1 MSKTHMLSQAQEY
14 MAESDVDGWLLY
26 DYRGMNPFFAQVMGR
41 LSMVTR
47 PVFLFVPANGGAV
60 LLTHHVDGGRF
71 SGLDERIVEYTGRDS
86 LLMSLGEVLKG
97 SRRVAMEYSPM
108 GALPRVSRV
117 DAGTLDLVRSLGV
130 EVVSSADLVQYATQ
144 RWSDAQL
151 QSHRRAAEK
160 LSLIAAEAFEFMGQ
174 RLSDTPSEV
183 DVARFILR
191 RFEEEGL
198 ETPDGPVVAVDE
210 HSSDPHYLPTEESA
224 FAIRP
229 GSWVLIDMW
238 AREASQDAI
247 FADITWVGYA
257 GDEAPRLHQEVFD
270 VVIGARDAALDFLGD
285 ALRRGDA
292 VQGWEVDRVARQHIS
307 SRGYGDYF
315 THRLGHSLGL
325 EVHGDAV
332 NLDGWETHDTR
343 LLIPHIG
350 VTIEPGVYLPE
361 FGMRSEVDVYIS
373 ATGPEVTSSV
383 QREVVIIG

>member
-1 MSKTHMLSQAQEY
+1 M
-14 MAESDVDGWLLY
+14 
-26 DYRGMNPFFAQVMGR
+26 
-41 LSMVTR
+41 
-47 PVFLFVPANGGAV
+47 PANGEAV

-71 SGLDERIVEYTGRDS
+71 SGLDERVVEYTGRDS

-151 QSHRRAAEK
+151 QSHIRAAEK

-285 ALRRGDA
+285 ALRRGDT
-292 VQGWEVDRVARQHIS
+292 VRGGRWTGW
-307 SRGYGDYF
+307 RGSTSPPGD
-315 THRLGHSLGL
+315 TGTTSPT
-325 EVHGDAV
+325 
-332 NLDGWETHDTR
+332 GWATAWAWRCMGTR
-343 LLIPHIG
+343 LTWTAGRPTTRACSFPTSG
-350 VTIEPGVYLPE
+350 LPLSPASTCLNS
-361 FGMRSEVDVYIS
+361 GCAPEVDVYIS

>member
-1 MSKTHMLSQAQEY
+1 MATTQLLSQAQEY
-14 MAESDVDGWLLY
+14 MAQSGVDGWLLY
-26 DYRGMNPFFAQVMGR
+26 EYRGINPFFSQVMGR

-71 SGLDERIVEYTGRDS
+71 SGLDERKVEYTGRDS
-86 LLMSLGEVLKG
+86 LLVSLGEVLKG

-117 DAGTLDLVRSLGV
+117 DAGTLDMVRSLGV
-130 EVVSSADLVQYATQ
+130 DVVSSADLVQYATQ

-160 LSLIAAEAFEFMGQ
+160 LSLVAAEAFEFMGQ

-210 HSSDPHYLPTEESA
+210 HSSDPHYLPTEEA
-224 FAIRP
+224 ALAVRP

-257 GDEAPRLHQEVFD
+257 GGEAPRLHQEVFD
-270 VVIGARDAALDFLGD
+270 VVIGARDAALEFLGD
-285 ALRRGDA
+285 ALRRGDT

-332 NLDGWETHDTR
+332 NLDGWETPRHA
-343 LLIPHIG
+343 PAH
-350 VTIEPGVYLPE
+350 
-361 FGMRSEVDVYIS
+361 
-373 ATGPEVTSSV
+373 SSH
-383 QREVVIIG
+383 RGYH

>member
-108 GALPRVSRV
+108 GVLPRVSRV

-130 EVVSSADLVQYATQ
+130 EVVSSADLVQ
-144 RWSDAQL
+144 
-151 QSHRRAAEK
+151 HIRAAEK

-210 HSSDPHYLPTEESA
+210 HSSDPHYLPTEEAA
-224 FAIRP
+224 FAVRP

-285 ALRRGDA
+285 ALRRGDT

>member
-1 MSKTHMLSQAQEY
+1 MSQTQLLSQAQEY
-14 MAESDVDGWLLY
+14 MAQSGVDGWLLY
-26 DYRGMNPFFAQVMGR
+26 EYRGINPFFSQVMGR

-86 LLMSLGEVLKG
+86 LLMRLGEVLKG

-117 DAGTLDLVRSLGV
+117 DAGTLDMVRSLGV

-151 QSHRRAAEK
+151 ESHRRAAEK
-160 LSLIAAEAFEFMGQ
+160 LSLIAAAAFEFMGQ

-210 HSSDPHYLPTEESA
+210 HSSDPHYLPTEEAA
-224 FAIRP
+224 FAVRP

-247 FADITWVGYA
+247 FADITWVG
-257 GDEAPRLHQEVFD
+257 V
-270 VVIGARDAALDFLGD
+270 
-285 ALRRGDA
+285 RG
-292 VQGWEVDRVARQHIS
+292 R
-307 SRGYGDYF
+307 
-315 THRLGHSLGL
+315 
-325 EVHGDAV
+325 
-332 NLDGWETHDTR
+332 
-343 LLIPHIG
+343 
-350 VTIEPGVYLPE
+350 
-361 FGMRSEVDVYIS
+361 
-373 ATGPEVTSSV
+373 
-383 QREVVIIG
+383 